1 MNSQHLRVSRL
12 LRLSLSDYKIS
23 DETSACA
30 LVDKLAA
37 GAFILR
43 VRAAGMITLFR
54 GLFSRPKRPRE
65 GEKMAE
71 KVEDLDIPMRPAR
84 AATPTSIPARL
95 SELNRP
101 NMEAPKPSD
110 TASEIPPRTDPA
122 EPRTMIVG
130 RGISLSGDIRSCNRL
145 VVDGSLE
152 ATLHECRQMDIAET
166 GYFKGNAS
174 VEEAVIRG
182 QFEGDLTVS
191 KRLFI
196 RASGHVAGT
205 ITYGEI
211 EIERGGKVAGQ
222 IQEAG
227 LAPYVGLVRA
237 GE

>member
-1 MNSQHLRVSRL
+1 MSFVR
-12 LRLSLSDYKIS
+12 
-23 DETSACA
+23 EP
-30 LVDKLAA
+30 AA
-37 GAFILR
+37 EAFVLR
-43 VRAAGMITLFR
+43 VRGAAGMITLFR
-54 GLFSRPKRPRE
+54 GFVSRSTKPTE

-71 KVEDLDIPMRPAR
+71 KVEDLGIPMRPAR
-84 AATPTSIPARL
+84 STTPTSIPARL

-101 NMEAPKPSD
+101 NTEPPKPSD
-110 TASEIPPRTDPA
+110 SPSQIPPRSDPA

-130 RGISLSGDIRSCNRL
+130 RGISLSGDIKSCNRL
-145 VVDGSLE
+145 VVEGSLE
-152 ATLHECRQMDIAET
+152 ATLHDCRQIEIAET

-174 VEEAVIRG
+174 IEEAVVRG

-191 KRLFI
+191 KRLHI
-196 RASGHVAGT
+196 RATGHVSGT

-227 LAPYVGLVRA
+227 LAPYVGLIRA